1 MYNKIIGFCWEIKY
15 GFLKNNLKL
24 LNADSK
30 MDLEQEHEIS
40 TKLQHLIIARVNIA
54 LCCNA
59 MLTRANQL

>member
-24 LNADSK
+24 LNTDSK

-40 TKLQHLIIARVNIA
+40 TKLQHLT